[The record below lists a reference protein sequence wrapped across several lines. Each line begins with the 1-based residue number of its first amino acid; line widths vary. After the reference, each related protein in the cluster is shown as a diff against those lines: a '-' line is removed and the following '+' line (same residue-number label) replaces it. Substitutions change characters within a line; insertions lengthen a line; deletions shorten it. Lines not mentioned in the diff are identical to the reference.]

1 MPQIL
6 NYTLPCPPLALTDFL
21 RFGAGLPRFYFE
33 SRQSPVAIA
42 GLEVA
47 AQRLGAGE
55 NRFAALGAELENFFA
70 QLVTLNPAQALP
82 RPILLAG
89 GAFFPQLR
97 PGKWDSFP
105 AAALILP
112 RYTLTRLGGETFFAV
127 NQLAAGDESLS
138 DAARR
143 LRLEAE
149 NFLARLQSTF
159 LAAPALPEIFS
170 LRESGR
176 ADWQAM
182 LERAIDQIDTGK
194 MKKVVL
200 ARASHLTLRPAP
212 EPAALLAALG
222 ESCPDCFRFLFEFSP
237 GAAFAGATPER
248 LAARRGTQFVTAAV
262 AGSIR
267 RGNSPA
273 EDEAL
278 AGELLGSAKDQSE
291 HAFVLEEIRARMAP
305 LAERLD
311 FDAAPQILRL
321 PNIQHLRT
329 RISGTLRAGRSLLEM
344 VAALHPTPAVGGVPA
359 RPALEFL
366 RAAEGFERGWYAAPL
381 GWVNAAGEG
390 DFAVAIRS
398 GLFRGETVTLFGG
411 AGIVA
416 HSDPQKEWDE
426 TGLKMRFLLDALQG
440 QIA

>member
-21 RFGAGLPRFYFE
+21 RFGAGMPRFSFE
-33 SRQSPVAIA
+33 SSQSPVAIA
-42 GLEVA
+42 GLGLA
-47 AQRLGAGE
+47 AQFSSAGAD
-55 NRFAALGAELENFFA
+55 RFAALGAEAKNFFA
-70 QLVTLNPAQALP
+70 RVVTLNPAESLP
-82 RPILLAG
+82 LPVLLAG
-89 GAFFPQLR
+89 GAFFPHMR
-97 PGKWDSFP
+97 HGKWDSFP

-112 RYTLTRLGGETFFAV
+112 RYTLTRIGGETFFAV
-127 NQLAAGDESLS
+127 NQRSAGDESLS
-138 DAARR
+138 DAAQR

-149 NFLARLQSTF
+149 NFLARLQASFFPT
-159 LAAPALPEIFS
+159 PTLPEIFS

-176 ADWQAM
+176 ADWQTM
-182 LERAIDQIDTGK
+182 LELAIGQIETGK
-194 MKKVVL
+194 LKKVVL

-222 ESCPDCFRFLFEFSP
+222 EACPACFRFLFEFSP

-248 LAARRGTQFVTAAV
+248 LAAVQDAQFVTAAV

-291 HAFVLEEIRARMAP
+291 HAFVLEEICARMAP
-305 LAERLD
+305 LAATLD
-311 FDAAPQILRL
+311 FDAAPQLLRL

-329 RISGTLRAGRSLLEM
+329 RISGKLRAGRGVLEM

-359 RPALEFL
+359 RPALTFL

-398 GLFRGETVTLFGG
+398 GLFRGESVTLFGG

-426 TGLKMRFLLDALQG
+426 TGLKMRFLLEALQG